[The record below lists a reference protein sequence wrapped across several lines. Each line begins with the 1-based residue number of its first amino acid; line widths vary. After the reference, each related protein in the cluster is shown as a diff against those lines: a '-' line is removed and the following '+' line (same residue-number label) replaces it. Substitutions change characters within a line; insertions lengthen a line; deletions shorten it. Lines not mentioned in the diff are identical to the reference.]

1 MTSYDST
8 ILQEHVDALYSRAT
22 ALAAIYAAAGAVIAW
37 AAVYFL
43 EPRILTDLRLPTD
56 YGLIPFQLIAAV
68 IAAVVGGVWGY
79 GKGLA
84 LKLQAQMA
92 LCQRKIEQ
100 NTSHL
105 EAIEL
110 LNTSHLVEIEQNARR
125 LEKIEEKLEEEIG
138 KYISQ
143 SEERMAVLSLSH

>member
-1 MTSYDST
+1 MTSYDSNV
-8 ILQEHVDALYSRAT
+8 LEEHVDALYSRAS
-22 ALAAIYAAAGAVIAW
+22 ALVPVYAAAGAVVAW

-43 EPRILTDLRLPTD
+43 EPRILIDLRLPPD
-56 YGLIPFQLIAAV
+56 YSLIPFQIIAAV
-68 IAAVVGGVWGY
+68 IAAIVGGVWGY

-92 LCQRKIEQ
+92 LCQRKMEQ

-105 EAIEL
+105 EAIE

-125 LEKIEEKLEEEIG
+125 LEQIEEKIEEEIE
-138 KYISQ
+138 KYISH
-143 SEERMAVLSLSH
+143 SEERMAVPSLSH

>member
-1 MTSYDST
+1 MTSYESN
-8 ILQEHVDALYSRAT
+8 ILQEHVDALYSRVS
-22 ALAAIYAAAGAVIAW
+22 ALAPIYAAAGAVVAW
-37 AAVYFL
+37 AAVYLL
-43 EPRILTDLRLPTD
+43 EPRILTDLRLPPD
-56 YGLIPFQLIAAV
+56 YSLIPFQIMAAIIAA
-68 IAAVVGGVWGY
+68 IVGGVWGY

-105 EAIEL
+105 EAIA
-110 LNTSHLVEIEQNARR
+110 LNISHLVEIEQNARR
-125 LEKIEEKLEEEIG
+125 LEKIEEKIEEEIE

>member
-1 MTSYDST
+1 MMSYDST
-8 ILQEHVDALYSRAT
+8 ILQEHVDALYSRAS
-22 ALAAIYAAAGAVIAW
+22 ALVAIYAAAGAAVAW

-43 EPRILTDLRLPTD
+43 EPRIFTDLRLPPD
-56 YGLIPFQLIAAV
+56 YSLIPFQFMAAL
-68 IAAVVGGVWGY
+68 IAAVVGGAWGY

-92 LCQRKIEQ
+92 LCQRKIEE

-105 EAIEL
+105 EAVA

-125 LEKIEEKLEEEIG
+125 LEKIEEKIEEEIE

-143 SEERMAVLSLSH
+143 SEERMSVLSLSH